1 MELYIVML
9 ENLKRYNVVLA
20 SKSPRRQELL
30 RGMGVDFKVLTK
42 ETPETYDST
51 MPADEVPEFLS
62 LQKSMAFS
70 VDELP
75 ADFLLITSD
84 TVVIVGDEI
93 LGKPKDRNDAFR
105 MLELLSGKT
114 HQVVTGVTVRSA
126 QREVSFAVKSEV
138 TFADLD
144 EDEKAYYIDYCKPFD
159 KAGAYGIQEWIGY
172 VGISGLQ
179 GSFYNVM
186 GLPTHRLY
194 QVLKAF

>member
-1 MELYIVML
+1 ML
-9 ENLKRYNVVLA
+9 ENLKKYNVILA

-42 ETPETYDST
+42 ETPETYDLT

-84 TVVIVGDEI
+84 TVVIVDGEI

-114 HQVVTGVTVRSA
+114 HHVVTGVTVRSA
-126 QREVSFAVKSEV
+126 QKTSSFSVKSEV
-138 TFADLD
+138 TFAALN
-144 EDEKAYYIDYCKPFD
+144 EDEMTYYIDNCKPFD

-172 VGISGLQ
+172 VGISGLN

-194 QVLKAF
+194 QVLKSF

>member
-1 MELYIVML
+1 ML
-9 ENLKRYNVVLA
+9 ENLKRYNVILA

-30 RGMGVDFKVLTK
+30 RGMGVDFNVLTK

-93 LGKPKDRNDAFR
+93 LGKPKDRIDAFR
-105 MLELLSGKT
+105 MLKLLSGKT

-126 QREVSFAVKSEV
+126 QRTNSFSVKSEV
-138 TFADLD
+138 TFASLD
-144 EDEKAYYIDYCKPFD
+144 EDEKTYYIDHCKPFD

>member
-1 MELYIVML
+1 ML
-9 ENLKRYNVVLA
+9 ENLKKYNVILA

-30 RGMGVDFKVLTK
+30 RGMGVEFKVLTK
-42 ETPETYDST
+42 ETPETFDST
-51 MPADEVPEFLS
+51 LSAEEVPEFLS

-75 ADFLLITSD
+75 ADFLLVTSD
-84 TVVIVGDEI
+84 TVVIVGGEI
-93 LGKPKDRNDAFR
+93 LGKPKDRDDAFR

-114 HQVVTGVTVRSA
+114 HRVVTGVTVRST
-126 QREVSFAVKSEV
+126 QKTSSFSVKSEV
-138 TFADLD
+138 TFATLN
-144 EDEKAYYIDYCKPFD
+144 EDEMTYYIDHCNPFD

-172 VGISGLQ
+172 VGISGLN

-194 QVLKAF
+194 QVLKSF

>member
-1 MELYIVML
+1 ML
-9 ENLKRYNVVLA
+9 GNLKRYNVILA

-30 RGMGVDFKVLTK
+30 RGMGVDFNVLTK

-75 ADFLLITSD
+75 TDFLLITSD

-126 QREVSFAVKSEV
+126 QKTNSFSVKSEV

-144 EDEKAYYIDYCKPFD
+144 EDEKAYYIDHCKPFD

-194 QVLKAF
+194 QVLKTF

>member
-1 MELYIVML
+1 ML
-9 ENLKRYNVVLA
+9 GNLKRYNVILA

-30 RGMGVDFKVLTK
+30 RGMGVDFNVLTK

-51 MPADEVPEFLS
+51 MPADEVSEFLS

-70 VDELP
+70 ADELP

-93 LGKPKDRNDAFR
+93 LGKPKDRIDAFR
-105 MLELLSGKT
+105 MLKLLSGKT

-126 QREVSFAVKSEV
+126 QRTNSFSVKSEV
-138 TFADLD
+138 TFASLD
-144 EDEKAYYIDYCKPFD
+144 EDEKTYYIDHCKPFD